1 MQRSANDKSILEA
14 TYEGEH
20 NHPQPNSKDHLDN
33 INHVILSS
41 NNNKNNNNNNNN
53 NNKICSPTS
62 IPSISQDDDHMNHDK
77 VDQVKALQRVFVE
90 EMASSL
96 TKDPSFTSAVAA
108 AITAKM
114 SSAQCN
120 RSERWL

>member
-33 INHVILSS
+33 INHVILG
-41 NNNKNNNNNNNN
+41 NKNNKKKNN

-62 IPSISQDDDHMNHDK
+62 IPTISQDDDHMNHDK

-90 EMASSL
+90 EMASYSL
-96 TKDPSFTSAVAA
+96 TKDPSFTSAVAT
-108 AITAKM
+108 AISAKM
-114 SSAQCN
+114 SVD
-120 RSERWL
+120 